1 MANNKAATSHA
12 SASPSPA
19 MAAGR
24 RQGRRIPRQRLE
36 QPMKRMKFEA
46 IGADSTIYR
55 RSSTSRLYSHCVV
68 IHLNGQ
74 GPSKIWPEGV
84 KPYSRTEWSSRLGL
98 ATPRAGARIGAW
110 LQSRSWRRCKY
121 DPLAALLG
129 VGAFWLRGID
139 FPSRARADHRE
150 GCFACEAQPLLSRP
164 WSNACHRRRRYSVAP
179 GTLSFPHF
187 AQR

>member
-1 MANNKAATSHA
+1 
-12 SASPSPA
+12 

-55 RSSTSRLYSHCVV
+55 RSSTSRLYSRCVV

-98 ATPRAGARIGAW
+98 AERNAAR
-110 LQSRSWRRCKY
+110 WRT
-121 DPLAALLG
+121 
-129 VGAFWLRGID
+129 
-139 FPSRARADHRE
+139 
-150 GCFACEAQPLLSRP
+150 
-164 WSNACHRRRRYSVAP
+164 HRRVASIEI
-179 GTLSFPHF
+179 LE
-187 AQR
+187 AMQV